1 MEVRGSAEVQ
11 QRTSSMVDRAEGC
24 VWITRVEGRGE
35 QRTADEGEVGR
46 PGGAL
51 LYLELGV

>member
-11 QRTSSMVDRAEGC
+11 QRTSSMADRVEGC

-35 QRTADEGEVGR
+35 QRAASEGEVGR

-51 LYLELGV
+51 LYLKLGV